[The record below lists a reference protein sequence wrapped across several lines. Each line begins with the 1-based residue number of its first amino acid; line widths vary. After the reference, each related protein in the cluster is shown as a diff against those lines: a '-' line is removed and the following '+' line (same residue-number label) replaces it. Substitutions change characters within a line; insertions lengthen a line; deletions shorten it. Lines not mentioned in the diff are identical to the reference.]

1 LIGTSN
7 GTRKGATV
15 AGLLT
20 EIKAEQRIPRR
31 KRIDDIADQL
41 DEHDRKE
48 FLDAIVDRTIPAI
61 SIVRVMQRRGFKLSE
76 THVSNVRRGIDGAK

>member
-1 LIGTSN
+1 MIDTLN
-7 GTRKGATV
+7 GTHKGATL

-20 EIKAEQRIPRR
+20 EIKAEQRVTRR
-31 KRIDDIADQL
+31 KWYDNIADQL

-48 FLDAIVDRTIPAI
+48 FLDALVDRTIPAI

-76 THVSNVRRGIDGAK
+76 THVSNVRRGLDGAK

>member
-1 LIGTSN
+1 M
-7 GTRKGATV
+7 

-20 EIKAEQRIPRR
+20 EIKAEQRVTRR
-31 KRIDDIADQL
+31 KWYDNIADQL

-48 FLDAIVDRTIPAI
+48 FLDALVDRSIPAV

-76 THVSNVRRGIDGAK
+76 QQVSNVRRGLDGAK

>member
-1 LIGTSN
+1 MH
-7 GTRKGATV
+7 KGAMV

-20 EIKAEQRIPRR
+20 EIKAEKRDERK

-41 DEHDRKE
+41 DDKDRKE
-48 FLDAIVDRTIPAI
+48 FLAALDDHTIPAV

-76 THVSNVRRGIDGAK
+76 TMVSNWRRGLYVRSE